1 VEVSWARQAARIVGY
16 GAATAAGGTVAAG
29 AVLLGQAN
37 QARRLIPRAE
47 APPPRGDGLYG
58 ARFGGTP
65 LVLTLLG
72 DSTAAGYGVD
82 RPRETPGALL
92 AAGICRR
99 LRRPVRLHC
108 LAVVGADSAHLL
120 PQVET
125 AVELRPNLALILIG
139 GNDVTHRAHQGTAVR
154 HLVQAV
160 RALREVDAE
169 VVVGTCPDLGTIQPI
184 RPPLRHLAR
193 RWSRQLA
200 AAQTV
205 AVVEA
210 GGWTVSLADL
220 LGPRF
225 AAEPLRMFG
234 SDRFHPSADGYAAA
248 AAALLPT
255 ACAALGVRGPG
266 VRTSAEHVQALPDAA
281 TLASR
286 RAGTEVSGVTVA
298 GRERAATGRWAAL
311 RRRVRVGVR
320 PPDDVAPPP
329 DPDPRPGTPA
339 QRSPAAPP
347 RPRLELT

>member
-1 VEVSWARQAARIVGY
+1 
-16 GAATAAGGTVAAG
+16 VAAA
-29 AVLLGQAN
+29 AVLAGQAN
-37 QARRLIPRAE
+37 QARRVIPRAE
-47 APPPRGDGLYG
+47 APPPRANGVYG
-58 ARFGGTP
+58 ARFGGPP
-65 LVLTLLG
+65 LVLALLG

-99 LRRPVRLHC
+99 LQRPVRLHC
-108 LAVVGADSAHLL
+108 LAVVGAASAHLP

-125 AVELRPNLALILIG
+125 AVELRPDLTVILIG
-139 GNDVTHRAHQGTAVR
+139 GNDVTHRANRGAAVR

-160 RALREVDAE
+160 RTLREVGAE

-225 AAEPLRMFG
+225 AAEPHRMFG
-234 SDRFHPSADGYAAA
+234 RDRFHPSVEGYATA

-255 ACAALGVRGPG
+255 ACAALGVRGPS

-286 RAGTEVSGVTVA
+286 RAGTEVSGATVA

-311 RRRVRVGVR
+311 RRRVRAGIR
-320 PPDDVAPPP
+320 PADDVAPPV
-329 DPDPRPGTPA
+329 DPGPRAGTPA
-339 QRSPAAPP
+339 QRPPRAPP